1 MDFEFGE
8 NPQAST
14 IEPLSDHFDAVKGVS
29 YKGSGL
35 GESRMPL
42 NNLNSVYER
51 DRYRLRENGFEVRF
65 GCSTSAS
72 CESTDARRTSRR
84 SHTDGLGAGRAI
96 STEWAAARV
105 IRKAEVVGRRD
116 HNRSRFDPST
126 EAKSETAPHRK
137 VVREIVLCIDSER

>member
-14 IEPLSDHFDAVKGVS
+14 IEPLGDHFDAVKGVS

-72 CESTDARRTSRR
+72 VRKYRCPPDKQEKPHRR
-84 SHTDGLGAGRAI
+84 SW
-96 STEWAAARV
+96 SWPSYFNRV
-105 IRKAEVVGRRD
+105 GSGTSDQE
-116 HNRSRFDPST
+116 S
-126 EAKSETAPHRK
+126 
-137 VVREIVLCIDSER
+137 